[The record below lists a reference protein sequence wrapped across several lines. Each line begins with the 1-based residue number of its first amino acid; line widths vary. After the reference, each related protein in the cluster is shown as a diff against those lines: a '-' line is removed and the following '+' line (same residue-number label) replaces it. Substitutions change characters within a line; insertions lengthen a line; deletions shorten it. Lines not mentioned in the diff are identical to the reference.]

1 MAFVSPGPC
10 LACVGVECGEAHLAI
25 HYTVAYAT
33 LRLGQVSV
41 ACLDIEEN
49 NLVDDICSAVFYT
62 ART

>member
-41 ACLDIEEN
+41 ACLD
-49 NLVDDICSAVFYT
+49 
-62 ART
+62 